1 MKVLK
6 MKRAGCPEIVKE
18 EPTTNEF
25 VTVLKSAIIAYQM
38 GELTLLKYMNVPAV
52 EAPDFTNAII
62 SMTED

>member
-18 EPTTNEF
+18 DPTVNEF
-25 VTVLKSAIIAYQM
+25 ESVCKSAIIAYQM

-62 SMTED
+62 LRTED

>member
-6 MKRAGCPEIVKE
+6 MKRTGCPEIVKE
-18 EPTTNEF
+18 EPTANEF
-25 VTVLKSAIIAYQM
+25 ESVLKSAIIAYQM